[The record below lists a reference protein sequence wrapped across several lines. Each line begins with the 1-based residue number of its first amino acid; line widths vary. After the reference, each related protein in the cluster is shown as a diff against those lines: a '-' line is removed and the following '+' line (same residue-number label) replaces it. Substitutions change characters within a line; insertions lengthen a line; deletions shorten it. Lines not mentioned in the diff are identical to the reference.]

1 MSYDKSAIS
10 FGPRTSEEEKTSI
23 SREIGM
29 KLVKCH
35 ERYLG
40 LPTVLGRDR
49 NKIFRKV
56 KDRIQNRVERWHVNL
71 LSMAGK

>member
-40 LPTVLGRDR
+40 LPA
-49 NKIFRKV
+49 NSI
-56 KDRIQNRVERWHVNL
+56 E
-71 LSMAGK
+71 A